1 MLNKRSFAVLNKK
14 SKATNKKPGGSFTMA
29 AFKIN
34 VQYSACSA
42 SCNLSL
48 SALEVCH
55 LDLGKIIFSLL
66 STGCITQL
74 LISTSRSDLEIPS
87 ALLVFLVYFKGFKCF
102 MAIV

>member
-1 MLNKRSFAVLNKK
+1 MV
-14 SKATNKKPGGSFTMA
+14 
-29 AFKIN
+29 AFKMS

-55 LDLGKIIFSLL
+55 LDLGKIVFSLL
-66 STGCITQL
+66 NTGCITQL
-74 LISTSRSDLEIPS
+74 LVSTSCSDLEIPS
-87 ALLVFLVYFKGFKCF
+87 ALVVFLLYFKVFKCF